1 MFHSPLSNHDFFDS
15 GSFGEFSHMF
25 HDVGIIQVIKP
36 DGTFTNLADF
46 EEKCTDDAIECS
58 AEDVED
64 IDLEN
69 KSATVS
75 EFFDFLIFH
84 YILHSSFSSFAVQLK
99 LKKQREL

>member
-1 MFHSPLSNHDFFDS
+1 MSNSVYSNHNSFHS

-25 HDVGIIQVIKP
+25 HDVGLIQVTKP
-36 DGTFTNLADF
+36 DGTFTSLEEF

-69 KSATVS
+69 KSATVRQFN
-75 EFFDFLIFH
+75 EFLIFKNNFLYH
-84 YILHSSFSSFAVQLK
+84 N
-99 LKKQREL
+99 

>member
-1 MFHSPLSNHDFFDS
+1 MSNSALSNHYFLDS

-25 HDVGIIQVIKP
+25 HDVGLIQVTKP
-36 DGTFTNLADF
+36 DGTFTSLAEF

-69 KSATVS
+69 KSATVRQLN
-75 EFFDFLIFH
+75 DFLIFQ
-84 YILHSSFSSFAVQLK
+84 YIFFIPI
-99 LKKQREL
+99 